1 MKRGVYFLVLVVIL
15 VSCGQS
21 QEEKANKLIK
31 SELNK
36 VLFKPESYKPV
47 ETKVDSAFAPLD
59 DPALF
64 ALLKEYKKIELE
76 MDFLHD
82 KSKHI
87 QRSMAIYDGPYQSAY
102 DKVRYNDSKEE
113 YNQILGKI
121 SRLKEKGHD
130 TYFEILKALDSHER
144 FIGYLV
150 SHNYRAD
157 NNAGNTI
164 IGNDLFII
172 DPEFKEVIYQCSVA
186 DYNYHM
192 QILKEFMD
200 SYKEKGGMWE

>member
-1 MKRGVYFLVLVVIL
+1 MVLVVIL

-121 SRLKEKGHD
+121 SRLKKKV
-130 TYFEILKALDSHER
+130 TIRILK
-144 FIGYLV
+144 Y
-150 SHNYRAD
+150 
-157 NNAGNTI
+157 
-164 IGNDLFII
+164 
-172 DPEFKEVIYQCSVA
+172 
-186 DYNYHM
+186 
-192 QILKEFMD
+192 
-200 SYKEKGGMWE
+200 